1 MPKLTNVQKVLF
13 EGCIATI
20 NQQIEILRNAG
31 VEIKDSD
38 DFEWCVDSV
47 NYSPAMDTV
56 CFKLRASEDEEQEYR
71 RAV

>member
-1 MPKLTNVQKVLF
+1 MKLSNVQKILF
-13 EGCIATI
+13 DGCIATI
-20 NQQIEILRNAG
+20 NAQIEILRNAG

-56 CFKLRASEDEEQEYR
+56 CFKLRPSEEESEYR